1 MSRRKGWNRA
11 SKTPN
16 TMLLKRFTTSST
28 KHPFQKRKK
37 GRAKGEYWGKRNGTK
52 FRFHDLTEAFL
63 FFFFFFTSHVSAT
76 RGPSRCD
83 APTCS
88 RVKVVSVVRPLSH
101 SCRIVHAEASER
113 ASERTRARVSTSNP
127 VTVAAARRAARL
139 HEQAQPR
146 ASSAGFGCIPRAS
159 TRETALERSAECN
172 AQYRANTRRRDA
184 PRCEQL
190 RPDPSPSARDYAN
203 FSPLCSFPFFIVAS
217 LSFSFFLLF

>member
-1 MSRRKGWNRA
+1 MRCTYVQPGQGRIRGTPAESFVQNRA
-11 SKTPN
+11 
-16 TMLLKRFTTSST
+16 
-28 KHPFQKRKK
+28 
-37 GRAKGEYWGKRNGTK
+37 
-52 FRFHDLTEAFL
+52 
-63 FFFFFFTSHVSAT
+63 
-76 RGPSRCD
+76 
-83 APTCS
+83 
-88 RVKVVSVVRPLSH
+88 
-101 SCRIVHAEASER
+101 CRSER
-113 ASERTRARVSTSNP
+113 TNERTRARVSTSNP

-203 FSPLCSFPFFIVAS
+203 FYPLCSFPFFIIAS
-217 LSFSFFLLF
+217 LSLSPFPAFLKSRQTSGLCL